1 MTTLKD
7 IEALTREYA
16 DSYQSLASDVEVL
29 EAAIRTFKKKALPG
43 IKRAAQAAAVAKEKL
58 KAAIEAS
65 PALFEKP
72 RTRLFHGVKV
82 GLQKGKGELR
92 WDDPDQV
99 VRLIRK
105 HFPDQVEMLIR
116 VIEAPVKPALAQL
129 PAADLKRVGVTVV
142 ETGDQVLVKVADS
155 DIERMVD
162 ALFKDEADAV
172 KKAAAA

>member
-7 IEALTREYA
+7 IEVLTREYA
-16 DSYQSLASDVEVL
+16 DSYQNLASDVEVL

-58 KAAIEAS
+58 KAAIEAA

-82 GLQKGKGELR
+82 GFVKAKGTIE
-92 WDDPDQV
+92 WDDADR
-99 VRLIRK
+99 VRILIERHLSDK
-105 HFPDQVEMLIR
+105 MDMLCKVTYRPLKDAI
-116 VIEAPVKPALAQL
+116 AQL
-129 PAADLKRVGVTVV
+129 PATDIKRIGCRVV

-162 ALFKDEADAV
+162 ALFRGEADAA
-172 KKAAAA
+172 KKAAA

>member
-7 IEALTREYA
+7 IETLTREYA
-16 DSYQSLASDVEVL
+16 DSYQALTSDVETL
-29 EAAIRTFKKKALPG
+29 EVAIRVIKKKSLPM
-43 IKRAAQAAAVAKEKL
+43 IKRAAERAAVAKEKL
-58 KAAIEAS
+58 KAVIEES
-65 PALFEKP
+65 PQLFEKP

-82 GLQKGKGELR
+82 GLIKGKGELR

-99 VRLIRK
+99 VRLVRK
-105 HFPDQVEMLIR
+105 HFPDQAETLIR

-129 PAADLKRVGVTVV
+129 SAADLKKVGVAVV

-162 ALFKDEADAV
+162 ALLKDDDAA
-172 KKAAAA
+172 KKTAA